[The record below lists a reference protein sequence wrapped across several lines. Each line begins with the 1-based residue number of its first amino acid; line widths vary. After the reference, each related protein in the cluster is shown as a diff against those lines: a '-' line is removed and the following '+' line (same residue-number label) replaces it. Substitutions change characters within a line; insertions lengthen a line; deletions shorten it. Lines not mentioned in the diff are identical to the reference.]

1 MWRARAGR
9 CGAGRWQLQ
18 RGPNYAAPVC
28 RHFGTCGGCTLQ
40 HVGDAALAD
49 FVRDR
54 VVCGRGQGWR
64 PSWWRLR
71 IFAAGHAAPG
81 ILRAARVGGA
91 VALGFPKADRTRSS
105 I

>member
-1 MWRARAGR
+1 V
-9 CGAGRWQLQ
+9 
-18 RGPNYAAPVC
+18 PP
-28 RHFGTCGGCTLQ
+28 FGTCGGCTLQ

-54 VVCGRGQGWR
+54 VVCGHRAGLAAELVA
-64 PSWWRLR
+64 PAHLR
-71 IFAAGHAAPG
+71 RRARAAAS
-81 ILRAARVGGA
+81 LRAARVGGA